1 MCPTGCH
8 RAIGIQIIPAARTI
22 QPATVNRTIGIHP
35 VPLTTD
41 NIPSRIAYHS
51 SASVAVVQTAVCIT
65 EKSGLHNTGTSFHIV
80 PFAID
85 YSPAFCRCSVF
96 VPVPIA
102 INLLPA
108 IAKNLCCSSLCR
120 IKHILFSIDCLLSGL
135 CNTVFQEIYFAID
148 VLHTV
153 LCFVGSTVLFQ
164 IEPGFICHILPAGF
178 NCSHTFCAVEPY
190 IADIFPTIHRLV
202 YRTVCFQRIPGFLD
216 ILPASFFCCIHCPT
230 IFIQISPRSILF
242 YPAALLDISQAFF
255 RCISIF

>member
-1 MCPTGCH
+1 MCPAGCH

-22 QPATVNRTIGIHP
+22 QPTSVNRTIGIHP

-41 NIPSRIAYHS
+41 NIPSLVAYHS
-51 SASVAVVQTAVCIT
+51 SASVTVVQTAVCIT
-65 EKSGLHNTGTSFHIV
+65 EKSGFHNTGTCFHII
-80 PFAID
+80 PFAVD
-85 YSPAFCRCSVF
+85 CSPAFCRCFVF

-108 IAKNLCCSSLCR
+108 IAKDLCCCSICR
-120 IKHILFSIDCLLSGL
+120 IEHILFSIDCLLSGL

-148 VLHTV
+148 GLHAV
-153 LCFVGSTVLFQ
+153 LCFVGSTVIFQ

-178 NCSHTFCAVEPY
+178 HCSHTFCAVEPY
-190 IADIFPTIHRLV
+190 VADICPTIHRLV

-216 ILPASFFCCIHCPT
+216 ILPASLFYCIHCQA

-242 YPAALLDISQAFF
+242 YPTALLDISQTFF